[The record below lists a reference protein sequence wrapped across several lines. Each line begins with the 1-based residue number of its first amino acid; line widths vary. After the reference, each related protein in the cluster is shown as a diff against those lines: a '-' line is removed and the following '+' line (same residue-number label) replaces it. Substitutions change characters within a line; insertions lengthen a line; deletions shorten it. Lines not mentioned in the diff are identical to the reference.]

1 MQHQQ
6 QLTEPL
12 FKGRA
17 RRTSTFAGIEGEG
30 DEIVIRKKQYYFK
43 IFMAFIFVGLFG
55 TMVVVVNPIKYVTKF
70 ADWVDNSDLGWL
82 GWLAYFLLCIICN
95 ICLLPQTPL
104 EAAAG
109 IIWSKSLY
117 RAFLAAFI
125 GKQFGSWACFAIS
138 RVASSRIERRVTRSC
153 SNAGTPPMMVKQKKQ
168 AKGAIFLAAV
178 TRVFSERPHTLTFLC
193 SGERAKRAASY
204 VATSVSVADASL
216 EEDEHSHD
224 ESREMTT
231 DVMATSTNLTNLLNS
246 AAALPAWIKN
256 YGLATIPDVSFWGHF
271 VPWTAFCGL
280 FYSIANVMVG
290 SQIGNEVN
298 DEKTDGNTRIL
309 MYSMAAVTVVGIV
322 ALSTYTKRELTRIIE
337 ELDEEARELARS
349 SMEDVN
355 ESVGPA

>member
-1 MQHQQ
+1 
-6 QLTEPL
+6 
-12 FKGRA
+12 
-17 RRTSTFAGIEGEG
+17 
-30 DEIVIRKKQYYFK
+30 
-43 IFMAFIFVGLFG
+43 MAFIFVGLFG

-193 SGERAKRAASY
+193 S
-204 VATSVSVADASL
+204 
-216 EEDEHSHD
+216 
-224 ESREMTT
+224 
-231 DVMATSTNLTNLLNS
+231 